1 MEKLKKLLQ
10 YSNIHDKEAIEE
22 IKNTEEQCDI
32 CLKYKKS
39 KSRPVV
45 GFSIPR
51 DISHVVAVDMKT
63 MEKVHILHIV
73 DHGT

>member
-1 MEKLKKLLQ
+1 M
-10 YSNIHDKEAIEE
+10 IEE

-32 CLKYKKS
+32 CLKYKKP

-63 MEKVHILHIV
+63 MEKVHFYTLLTMQP
-73 DHGT
+73 DSLRQLR